1 MEVQVSDQV
10 LITSNTLQVLWTGAA
25 QSSSRATPR
34 TVKHKAQTH
43 TTTVQS
49 EHKAQTHTTTVQS
62 EQDAPPAADQL
73 LTSCCWT
80 LCRCFFITVVKI
92 WNILYVKR

>member
-34 TVKHKAQTH
+34 TLKHKAQTH
-43 TTTVQS
+43 TT
-49 EHKAQTHTTTVQS
+49 AVQS
-62 EQDAPPAADQL
+62 EQNAPPAADQL
-73 LTSCCWT
+73 LLDT
-80 LCRCFFITVVKI
+80 LQMFLHHGGENMEHLLR
-92 WNILYVKR
+92 

>member
-1 MEVQVSDQV
+1 MSDQV

-34 TVKHKAQTH
+34 TLKHKAQTH
-43 TTTVQS
+43 TTAVQS

-62 EQDAPPAADQL
+62 EQNAPPAADQL
-73 LTSCCWT
+73 LLDT
-80 LCRCFFITVVKI
+80 LQMFLHHGGENMEHLSR
-92 WNILYVKR
+92 

>member
-34 TVKHKAQTH
+34 NLK
-43 TTTVQS
+43 
-49 EHKAQTHTTTVQS
+49 HKAQTHTTTVQS

-73 LTSCCWT
+73 LLDT
-80 LCRCFFITVVKI
+80 LQMFLHHGGENMEHLLR
-92 WNILYVKR
+92 

>member
-1 MEVQVSDQV
+1 MQTEVQVSDQV

-34 TVKHKAQTH
+34 NLK
-43 TTTVQS
+43 
-49 EHKAQTHTTTVQS
+49 HKAQTHTTTVQS

-92 WNILYVKR
+92 WNIFYVKR

>member
-34 TVKHKAQTH
+34 NLKHKAQTH

-49 EHKAQTHTTTVQS
+49 EKN
-62 EQDAPPAADQL
+62 APPAADQL
-73 LTSCCWT
+73 LLDT
-80 LCRCFFITVVKI
+80 LQMFLHHGGENMEHLLR
-92 WNILYVKR
+92 